1 MDLNEAKNIKEQI
14 VKDSDK
20 GFGSF
25 FKNITLVLLIFII
38 MFIATH
44 PELILNPSKFMS
56 GINSDIIYVIGV
68 LFLLISAAYQ
78 LAVSINKDNK
88 MNQSKIAVEEF
99 KIAEREEK
107 SKQEEDHSKLVN
119 KRIESSPLIR
129 NELKDVLIKLGA
141 SRVSVCE
148 MHNGTN
154 NLAGIPFLYLDMT
167 YEEKTPSVD
176 YITDEY
182 RNFNMAKYPFIPN
195 HLNNGSWVGSLEEVA
210 KEDGHLTSKLT
221 YGNSKYGGFVV
232 LRGKNSI
239 IGFLCVAFDR
249 INNLPSKAEIL
260 STLSSS
266 AQVISSLLDK
276 QDL

>member
-88 MNQSKIAVEEF
+88 I
-99 KIAEREEK
+99 
-107 SKQEEDHSKLVN
+107 L
-119 KRIESSPLIR
+119 KRWR
-129 NELKDVLIKLGA
+129 NIY
-141 SRVSVCE
+141 
-148 MHNGTN
+148 
-154 NLAGIPFLYLDMT
+154 F
-167 YEEKTPSVD
+167 
-176 YITDEY
+176 
-182 RNFNMAKYPFIPN
+182 
-195 HLNNGSWVGSLEEVA
+195 
-210 KEDGHLTSKLT
+210 
-221 YGNSKYGGFVV
+221 
-232 LRGKNSI
+232 
-239 IGFLCVAFDR
+239 
-249 INNLPSKAEIL
+249 
-260 STLSSS
+260 
-266 AQVISSLLDK
+266 
-276 QDL
+276 